1 MTLWA
6 GIDEAGYGPLLGP
19 LVVAGAVFRVPGSV
33 REGVLWDLL
42 DEAVSQHASHRG
54 DRLIVDDSKK
64 VYSPKDG
71 LKRLEEGVLAFV
83 RAASELPRSGGAL
96 LNALGGGVP
105 DTLAPWFRSMP
116 DTDLPLGSNMS
127 AVESKASALR
137 ESLERSDV
145 EVCGV
150 WAIPVLPKEFNDMV
164 HRTGNKSYLL
174 FQKCG
179 RLLLKTF
186 ALGREDACH
195 VLVDRHGGRIR
206 YRKLLRDL
214 HPAMSCDVVR
224 EGDDGSVYKI
234 GDQSKP
240 RTVAFKKEGDALAL
254 PVALAS
260 MTAKYVRELYMAAFN
275 CYWQE
280 RLDGLKPTAGYAKDA
295 KRFLSEIGPLIEED
309 GIDRSSLVRS
319 R

>member
-1 MTLWA
+1 MTVWA

-19 LVVAGAVFRVPGSV
+19 LVVAGAAFRVPGRV
-33 REGVLWDLL
+33 REGVLWELL
-42 DEAVSQHASHRG
+42 EEAVSQHASHSG
-54 DRLIVDDSKK
+54 DRIIVDDSKK
-64 VYSPKDG
+64 VYSSKVG
-71 LKRLEEGVLAFV
+71 LKRLEEGVLGFV
-83 RAASELPRSGGAL
+83 RAASDLPRSGGAL
-96 LNALGGGVP
+96 LEALGGGVP
-105 DTLAPWFRSMP
+105 DSLAPWFRSMP
-116 DTDLPLGSNMS
+116 DTELPVGSNVS
-127 AVESKASALR
+127 AVESKVATLR
-137 ESLERSDV
+137 EALEQAGV

-150 WAIPVLPKEFNDMV
+150 WAIPVLPKEFNQIV
-164 HRTGNKSYLL
+164 QRTGNKSYLL

-179 RLLLKTF
+179 RLLLKAF
-186 ALGREDACH
+186 SVGRDDACH

-206 YRKLLRDL
+206 YRRLLRDL

-224 EGDDGSVYKI
+224 EGDEGSVYKM

-275 CYWQE
+275 RYWQE

-295 KRFLSEIGPLIEED
+295 KRFLAEIGPLIEEN
-309 GIDRSSLVRS
+309 GIDRSLMVRS